1 MGQQYNQLTLKERY
15 QIQALKELSISARE
29 IGRRLGRSNRTIS
42 SELSR
47 LPKGEYCAELAQQN
61 YETKVHSAA
70 KSTKV
75 NQKVE
80 DIVNDAL
87 KIDFSPEQIAGRMA
101 LEHAKLAVSFQTIY
115 RLIKRRDWRSR
126 LPRGGKPYRP
136 RKDCEA
142 GAKLIPN
149 RVDIDERPAHVDL
162 KEEVGH
168 WEGDTV
174 YGQDGYF
181 VTLVERVSKA
191 FLTKRVKNKKKET
204 VSRAIL
210 QLLKPYKSMV
220 KTITFD
226 NGGEFADHQRIA
238 KVMKCEIYFA
248 KPYHSWQRGLNE
260 NTNGLLRRYCPKGK
274 KISQFTEQQIKLMQ
288 SMINIRPR
296 KTLNYLNPCEFLM
309 GKRVSL
315 MLEI

>member
-1 MGQQYNQLTLKERY
+1 M
-15 QIQALKELSISARE
+15 
-29 IGRRLGRSNRTIS
+29 
-42 SELSR
+42 
-47 LPKGEYCAELAQQN
+47 
-61 YETKVHSAA
+61 
-70 KSTKV
+70 
-75 NQKVE
+75 
-80 DIVNDAL
+80 
-87 KIDFSPEQIAGRMA
+87 
-101 LEHAKLAVSFQTIY
+101 
-115 RLIKRRDWRSR
+115 
-126 LPRGGKPYRP
+126 
-136 RKDCEA
+136 
-142 GAKLIPN
+142 
-149 RVDIDERPAHVDL
+149 DL
-162 KEEVGH
+162 KEEIGH